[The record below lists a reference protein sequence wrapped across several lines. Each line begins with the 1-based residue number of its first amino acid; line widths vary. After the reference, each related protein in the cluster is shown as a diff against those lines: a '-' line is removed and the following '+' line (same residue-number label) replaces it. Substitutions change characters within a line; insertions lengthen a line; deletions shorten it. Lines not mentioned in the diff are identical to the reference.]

1 MSDKSKL
8 YITDTKIKDYEKSN
22 YLKEIDKI
30 LKGSDYIPGVHHIK
44 IEHDNWCDIHKQ
56 KACNCNPNVSKI
68 SDAEGM
74 GRLKGEIK

>member
-1 MSDKSKL
+1 M
-8 YITDTKIKDYEKSN
+8 
-22 YLKEIDKI
+22 
-30 LKGSDYIPGVHHIK
+30 K
-44 IEHDNWCDIHKQ
+44 IEHDSWCDIYKQ